1 MEKEKQY
8 KNAGSAPHP
17 PRSASPLRSSKN
29 LGGLS
34 WLRWPLEHYS
44 IMLLIIAI
52 LFMLGIYGMH
62 IMPKDEFPHATIR
75 QGVVVAV
82 YPGATSEEIEQQVA
96 RPLERYLF
104 TFGEVKRSKT
114 TTTSQND
121 MCIAM
126 VELNDDVNNKDEVW
140 SKIKH
145 GLNAFKSQLPAGVL
159 AIVVN
164 DDFGNTSALL
174 IAIESGQ
181 RSYRELRE
189 YSDNLSDRLRR
200 IPSVANV
207 KLFGEQKEQI
217 SLYVDRQ
224 RLQAYG
230 IGQQMLFSR
239 LQSQGITTMSGSI
252 SDDDQQVPIHV
263 EATENSVEEVA
274 NQIIFSDPATGN
286 VVRVRDVARVVREY
300 DSNSSRIEQDGHPCV
315 LLSMEMTPGNNVVQY
330 GAEVDRVLKEF
341 RESELPD
348 DVTITRIADKPKV
361 VSMSITSFL
370 RDLLISM
377 AVIILV
383 MMVLFPLRS
392 AIVAAITIP
401 LSTFVSVA
409 IMYMVGIE
417 LNIVTL
423 AALIVVL
430 GMIVDNA
437 IVVIDGY
444 LEYLGKGYEPK
455 EAAIESARQYFMPM
469 MLATLCICAIFYPF
483 LITMKGVFHD
493 CLEDFPWT
501 ITINLMVSLVLAVT
515 VIPFLEV
522 KIIKKPQQ
530 QTHPLPLPAVR
541 GVITSAAE
549 EPADSPPSQRGAG
562 GGSITRWVQKTYDGV
577 LNKTFRHP
585 WLTMLIGL
593 GVILLSLII
602 VPALKIRLFPYADRD
617 QFAVEIF
624 LPDGKGLKETEA
636 VADSVYRVLSNDE
649 RITGITSFIGCSS
662 PRFMDAYAPQ
672 MAGKNYAQFIVNTT
686 SDKATLE
693 LLANYQPQL
702 SEAFPNAYVKFKRLD
717 YLSVPELEYRFYSD
731 NLDSLHVVAE
741 RLMERMREMPELEW
755 VHTDFLQ
762 PYPIINVE
770 LDPVASAQLGLTRT
784 TAAIALS
791 ATTSDLRVGQIWER
805 RQVGDHSSGMGDY
818 ELPIVVKDHADI
830 TFSDIQNVGIATPV
844 TMLSGGLNT
853 TNSTVPLRQVAKVTP
868 KWTESRIMHRGG
880 ERCITVTAQFKQ
892 GVFTSPVEQR
902 IASIMQR
909 EIKLPQ
915 GVRCEVGGEIEY
927 GDEALPQI
935 FGGIA
940 IAMLIVFFFLL
951 FNFKKYG
958 ITLVCMVA
966 LALMIPGALIG
977 LGLMNRALGLTSIFG
992 LITLMGMIMRN
1003 EILIFEH
1010 ANELVKRSLTPNPS
1024 PKERGVDTLASE
1036 EGNLQDYSLPSPLG
1050 EGQGV
1055 RLYNEA
1061 VRQAAYDAGKRRM
1074 VPIFLTTATTAVGVV
1089 PMIIAQ
1095 SSFWMPVGVTI
1106 FAGGIG
1112 SLILV
1117 VTMLPVVYWKV
1128 NLKKK
1133 ENPPPSPSL

>member
-1 MEKEKQY
+1 M
-8 KNAGSAPHP
+8 N
-17 PRSASPLRSSKN
+17 
-29 LGGLS
+29 

-44 IMLLIIAI
+44 ISLLIVGI
-52 LFMLGIYGMH
+52 LFILGIYGMYV
-62 IMPKDEFPHATIR
+62 MPKDEFPHATIR

-104 TFGEVKRSKT
+104 TYGEVKRSKT

-126 VELNDDVNNKDEVW
+126 VELNDNVNNKDEVW

-145 GLNAFKSQLPAGVL
+145 GLNAFKSQLPSGVL

-174 IAIESGQ
+174 LSIESEQ
-181 RSYRELRE
+181 RSYRELKK
-189 YSDNLSDRLRR
+189 YSDDLSDRLRR

-207 KLFGEQKEQI
+207 KMFGEQKEQI

-230 IGQQMLFSR
+230 VGQQMLFSR
-239 LQSQGITTMSGSI
+239 LQAQGITTLSGSI

-263 EATENSVEEVA
+263 EATENSVEEIA
-274 NQIIFSDPATGN
+274 NQIIFSDPATGK
-286 VVRVRDVARVVREY
+286 VARVRDVARVVREY
-300 DSNSSRIEQDGHPCV
+300 APNSSRIEQDRHSCV

-330 GAEVDRVLKEF
+330 GEEVDKVLDEF
-341 RESELPD
+341 RANELPD

-361 VSMSITSFL
+361 VAMSVSSFL
-370 RDLLISM
+370 RDLIISM
-377 AVIILV
+377 VIIILV

-392 AIVAAITIP
+392 AIVAAVTIP

-409 IMYMVGIE
+409 IMYMAGIE
-417 LNIVTL
+417 LNIITL

-444 LEYLGKGYEPK
+444 LEYLGKGFDPK

-469 MLATLCICAIFYPF
+469 MLATICICAIFYPF
-483 LITMKGVFHD
+483 LITMKGMFLD
-493 CLEDFPWT
+493 ALQDFPWT

-515 VIPFLEV
+515 VIPFMETR
-522 KIIKKPQQ
+522 IIKPGKVS
-530 QTHPLPLPAVR
+530 TDGNA
-541 GVITSAAE
+541 ITK
-549 EPADSPPSQRGAG
+549 
-562 GGSITRWVQKTYDGV
+562 WVQKTYDGV
-577 LNKTFRHP
+577 LDKTFCHP
-585 WLTMLIGL
+585 WLTMLVGL
-593 GVILLSLII
+593 GLILLSLLI
-602 VPALKIRLFPYADRD
+602 VPTLKVRLFPYADRD

-624 LPDGKGLKETEA
+624 LPDGKGMAETEA
-636 VADSVYRVLSNDE
+636 VADSVYHVLRPDE
-649 RITGITSFIGCSS
+649 RIKGITSFIGCSS

-686 SDKATLE
+686 SDKATLD
-693 LLANYQPQL
+693 LLAEYQPRL

-717 YLSVPELEYRFYSD
+717 YMSVPELEYRFYGE

-741 RLMERMREMPELEW
+741 RMMERMREMPELEW

-762 PYPIINVE
+762 PYPIITVE
-770 LDPVASAQLGLTRT
+770 LDPVTSAQLGITRT
-784 TAAIALS
+784 TAAMALS
-791 ATTSDLRVGQIWER
+791 ATSSDLRVGQLWER
-805 RQVGDHSSGMGDY
+805 QRVGEHSSGTGDY
-818 ELPIVVKDHADI
+818 ELPIVVRDDADM
-830 TFSDIQNVGIATPV
+830 TYSDIQNLGIATPV
-844 TMLSGGLNT
+844 SMLSGGVNATNT
-853 TNSTVPLRQVAKVTP
+853 TVPLRQVARVSP
-868 KWTESRIMHRGG
+868 KWSESRIMHRGG
-880 ERCITVTAQFKQ
+880 ERCITVTAQFAQ
-892 GVFTSPVEQR
+892 GVYTSPVEQR
-902 IASIMQR
+902 LSKMMQE
-909 EIKLPQ
+909 EIQLPQ

-927 GDEALPQI
+927 GDEAMPQI
-935 FGGIA
+935 IGGIT

-958 ITLVCMVA
+958 ITFVCMAA

-977 LGLMNRALGLTSIFG
+977 LGMMNRALGLTSIFG

-1010 ANELVKRSLTPNPS
+1010 ANDLVKKYIEEHGNWT
-1024 PKERGVDTLASE
+1024 VDRKA
-1036 EGNLQDYSLPSPLG
+1036 
-1050 EGQGV
+1050 
-1055 RLYNEA
+1055 YNEA
-1061 VRQAAYDAGKRRM
+1061 VKQAAYDAGKRRM

-1117 VTMLPVVYWKV
+1117 VTMLPVIYWKV
-1128 NLKKK
+1128 NLK
-1133 ENPPPSPSL
+1133 

>member
-1 MEKEKQY
+1 MGNKM
-8 KNAGSAPHP
+8 N
-17 PRSASPLRSSKN
+17 
-29 LGGLS
+29 

-44 IMLLIIAI
+44 ISLLIVGI
-52 LFMLGIYGMH
+52 LFVMGIYGMY

-82 YPGATSEEIEQQVA
+82 YPGATSEEVEQQVA

-104 TFGEVKRSKT
+104 TYGEVNRKKT
-114 TTTSQND
+114 TTQSQNG
-121 MCIAM
+121 MCIVM
-126 VELNDDVNNKDEVW
+126 VKLNDDVNNKDEVW

-145 GLNAFKSQLPAGVL
+145 GLNGFKAQLPSGVL

-174 IAIESGQ
+174 IAIESDQ
-181 RSYRELRE
+181 RSYRELKQ
-189 YSDNLSDRLRR
+189 YSDDLSDRLRR

-207 KLFGEQKEQI
+207 KMFGEQKEQI
-217 SLYVDRQ
+217 SLYIDRQ

-239 LQSQGITTMSGSI
+239 LQAQGITTMSGSI

-263 EATENSVEEVA
+263 EAQENSEEEIA
-274 NQIIFSDPATGN
+274 NQIIFSDPATGK
-286 VVRVRDVARVVREY
+286 VARVRDVARVVREY
-300 DSNSSRIEQDGHPCV
+300 EPMSSHIEQDGHPCV

-330 GAEVDRVLKEF
+330 GEEVDRVLNDF
-341 RESELPD
+341 RQNELPE
-348 DVTITRIADKPKV
+348 DVNVTRIADKPKV
-361 VSMSITSFL
+361 VATSVSDFL

-377 AVIILV
+377 LIIILV
-383 MMVLFPLRS
+383 MMVLFPIRS

-409 IMYMVGIE
+409 VMYMMGIE

-430 GMIVDNA
+430 GMIVDNS

-444 LEYLGKGYEPK
+444 LEYLGKGFKPYD
-455 EAAIESARQYFMPM
+455 AAIESARQYFMPM
-469 MLATLCICAIFYPF
+469 LLATICICAIFYPF
-483 LITMKGVFHD
+483 LITMKGMFHD
-493 CLEDFPWT
+493 CLEDFPVT

-515 VIPFLEV
+515 VIPFLETR
-522 KIIKKPQQ
+522 IIKPDKVSTDGNKITKWVQR
-530 QTHPLPLPAVR
+530 TYDKVLDWTFAHPWMT
-541 GVITSAAE
+541 I
-549 EPADSPPSQRGAG
+549 G
-562 GGSITRWVQKTYDGV
+562 GGIA
-577 LNKTFRHP
+577 
-585 WLTMLIGL
+585 
-593 GVILLSLII
+593 VILLSTLIA
-602 VPALKIRLFPYADRD
+602 PTLKIRLFPYADRD

-624 LPDGKGLKETEA
+624 LPDGKGMAETRV
-636 VADSVYRVLSNDE
+636 VADSVRHVLEKDE
-649 RITGITSFIGCSS
+649 RIKSITGFIGCSS

-672 MAGKNYAQFIVNTT
+672 MAGDNYAQFIVNTK

-693 LLANYQPQL
+693 LLTQYQSQL

-717 YLSVPELEYRFYSD
+717 YLEVNELEYRFYGD
-731 NLDSLHVVAE
+731 NLDSLHVVSE
-741 RLMERMREMPELEW
+741 RLMERMRKMPELEW
-755 VHTDFLQ
+755 VHTDYFQ

-770 LDPVASAQLGLTRT
+770 LDPVTSAQLGITRT
-784 TAAIALS
+784 TAQLALS
-791 ATTSDLRVGQIWER
+791 ATSSDLRVGQIWE
-805 RQVGDHSSGMGDY
+805 GNY
-818 ELPIVVKDHADI
+818 ELPIVVKDDTDM
-830 TFSDIQNVGIATPV
+830 TFSDVANLGIATPMSMAAPV
-844 TMLSGGLNT
+844 FSTVLPSSSNT
-853 TNSTVPLRQVAKVTP
+853 TVPLRQIAKVQP
-868 KWTESRIMHRGG
+868 KWSESRIMHRGG
-880 ERCITVTAQFKQ
+880 ERCITVTAQFAQ
-892 GVFTSPVEQR
+892 GVYTAPVEKE
-902 IASIMQR
+902 IASIMNE
-909 EIKLPQ
+909 EIELPQ
-915 GVRCEVGGEIEY
+915 GVRTEVGGEIEY

-940 IAMLIVFFFLL
+940 IAMIIVFFFLL

-958 ITLVCMVA
+958 VTTVCMVA

-1010 ANELVKRSLTPNPS
+1010 AISLIENEKLKMDNSQLSIN
-1024 PKERGVDTLASE
+1024 
-1036 EGNLQDYSLPSPLG
+1036 NYQ
-1050 EGQGV
+1050 
-1055 RLYNEA
+1055 LYNE
-1061 VRQAAYDAGKRRM
+1061 VVKQAAYEAGKRRM

-1112 SLILV
+1112 SLIMV
-1117 VTMLPVVYWKV
+1117 VTMLPVIYWKV
-1128 NLKKK
+1128 STKK
-1133 ENPPPSPSL
+1133 N